1 MRLSITSAN
10 GIAGGLSS
18 LEYMR
23 KPSKRDATLSSQTI
37 TRYLFELSVFPV
49 ISRKVVRKVPG
60 SPSGCMR
67 VLSIFISTQVLF
79 VASHANVCQPLGE
92 MLSYPG
98 KLLNILLY
106 PSARSNRF
114 NASRDNVIR

>member
-23 KPSKRDATLSSQTI
+23 KPSKRAATSSSQTI
-37 TRYLFELSVFPV
+37 TRYLFELSVFPL
-49 ISRKVVRKVPG
+49 ISRKVVGKVPG
-60 SPSGCMR
+60 LPSGKMR

-92 MLSYPG
+92 RESNSWITVVNSNPIGL
-98 KLLNILLY
+98 
-106 PSARSNRF
+106 NRF
-114 NASRDNVIR
+114 NASRDNGIR